1 MKNIFLLG
9 LAVSVAAGCAG
20 IERINTK
27 HKTDSQLK
35 LRLSQTER
43 EMAAFRSG
51 DTALHDFSMLESER
65 DAIERELLSRC
76 EAGDQDACLPHS
88 LATKSHF
95 ISNIRD
101 A

>member
-1 MKNIFLLG
+1 MILTTEGVKQLVLCLALS
-9 LAVSVAAGCAG
+9 LAVGCAG

-43 EMAAFRSG
+43 ELSASRYG
-51 DTALHDFSMLESER
+51 DGALHDVSMLESER

-76 EAGDQDACLPHS
+76 EAGDRNACLS
-88 LATKSHF
+88 
-95 ISNIRD
+95 R
-101 A
+101 